1 MHIDNKALMDL
12 IMSHGAHMEL
22 QGPRWGKA
30 IVGHQTIEAEMV
42 NKELPNE
49 NTQKAGIDYRKQ

>member
-1 MHIDNKALMDL
+1 MDL